1 MAVIYT
7 FIAILSSIV
16 ILVISLYKINRV
28 RYFFVGVIWKAIDW
42 IVNKIAKK
50 AVLPEGIKVE
60 KDIVYVEDGSLKQLL
75 DIYSP
80 ENNKEELP
88 VIIFTHGGGFLA
100 GDKLQ
105 TRQYCMTLAKEGY
118 TIFNINYRLAPQ
130 NKLMEQV
137 KDVMS
142 AIAWVKLNCHKYCGD
157 KSRIVLAGDSAGAY
171 LTALAANI
179 CVNAEV
185 ASALDIEPVLTE
197 EEIKGLLLFSGLFD
211 LRTAAKTGFPS
222 IKSDIEI
229 VLGTSQIE
237 NYEKIEAL
245 SVIKNIK
252 ENYPKTFISSGAAD
266 WLHSES
272 VELVRTLEEKGT
284 YHQDCLFEKTERKAM
299 HDYQFRMELEPSKQC
314 FKRVIKF
321 LESEIA

>member
-1 MAVIYT
+1 MAGIYIL
-7 FIAILSSIV
+7 IAILLVIV
-16 ILVISLYKINRV
+16 IIVISLYKINKV
-28 RYFFVGVIWKAIDW
+28 RYFFVGVVWKAIDW

-50 AVLPEGIKVE
+50 AVLPGGIKAQT
-60 KDIVYVEDGSLKQLL
+60 DIAYVEEGNSKQVL

-80 ENNKEELP
+80 VDSKEELP

-137 KDVMS
+137 KDVMA

-157 KSRIVLAGDSAGAY
+157 KSRVVLAGDSAGAY

-179 CVNAEV
+179 CVNSEV

-197 EEIKGLLLFSGLFD
+197 EEIKGLLLFSGLYD
-211 LRTAAKTGFPS
+211 LRTASKTGFPS

-229 VLGTSQIE
+229 VLGISQIE
-237 NYEKIEAL
+237 NHEMIEAL
-245 SVIKNIK
+245 SVIKNI
-252 ENYPKTFISSGAAD
+252 NVNFPKTFISSGAVD
-266 WLHSES
+266 WLHPES
-272 VELVRTLEEKGT
+272 VELVKILEEKGIN
-284 YHQDCLFEKTERKAM
+284 HRECLFEKTERKAM
-299 HDYQFRMELEPSKQC
+299 HDYQFRLELEPSKQC
-314 FKRVIKF
+314 FKRVIEF
-321 LESEIA
+321 LKSRVG